1 MARPAPQTHD
11 EDVVTVPATVRFPV
25 ELVPPEGFD
34 PGRLETWPRIA
45 GRLEWVAGRLLYMPP
60 CGYVQQVTVVDL
72 VAVLAAWV
80 RVHREFVAGTN
91 EAGMRFGDDMRA
103 ADGAIWRRADLGPRP
118 SGLLRVPPVLAAEVA
133 GRDERRPALLEKT
146 RWYLT
151 AGVPI
156 VWLVFPEER
165 EVVVVTRT
173 GEVTYRAD
181 ERLAAESLLPDLV
194 PAVDEFF
201 VQLNAG

>member
-1 MARPAPQTHD
+1 MARPAPRTLD

-34 PGRLETWPRIA
+34 PACLETWPRIA
-45 GRLEWVAGRLLYMPP
+45 GRLEWVAGRLLYLPP
-60 CGYVQQVTVVDL
+60 CGYVQQVTVLDL
-72 VAVLAAWV
+72 ALVLGTWLRA
-80 RVHREFVAGTN
+80 HMSFVGGTN
-91 EAGMRFGDDMRA
+91 EAGMKFGDDTRA

-133 GRDERRPALLEKT
+133 GRDEGSIALREKA
-146 RWYLT
+146 RWYL
-151 AGVPI
+151 AASVPI

-173 GEVTYRAD
+173 GE
-181 ERLAAESLLPDLV
+181 
-194 PAVDEFF
+194 
-201 VQLNAG
+201 